1 MATNLIFLA
10 SLTVTKPVAVGIGIT
25 ALVVL
30 FLAFKI
36 GKFVIKLLLVFAA
49 LAAILLAAW
58 WYYSAH
64 HGSV

>member
-1 MATNLIFLA
+1 MTPILLA
-10 SLTVTKPVAVGIGIT
+10 VLTVTKPVAVGLGVA

-30 FLAFKI
+30 WLAFKV
-36 GKFVIKLLLVFAA
+36 GKFVMKLLLVLAA

-64 HGSV
+64 HGSP